1 MDTLLSL
8 ILFAAVAT
16 LSPGGAT
23 TLATA
28 CGIQFGYLRSL
39 PLVAGIACGLATLV
53 ASASVGL
60 GAMLLAVPALSLA
73 MKIVGTVYLLWLA
86 WKIARSGSPGK
97 TAVDDVSPIG
107 FVGGYLLLLI
117 NPKAWAMAF
126 GASASFS
133 NVADNPV
140 ELAVIMG
147 SVFVVAASLS
157 LSLWS
162 AGGALLASIVRT
174 DFQWRALNIFLAGL
188 LTLSILPFWFG

>member
-1 MDTLLSL
+1 MDALLSL

-60 GAMLLAVPALSLA
+60 GAVLLAVPALSLA
-73 MKIVGTVYLLWLA
+73 MKIVGSVYLLWLA
-86 WKIARSGSPGK
+86 WKIGRSGSPDRG
-97 TAVDDVSPIG
+97 AVDDARPIG

-133 NVADNPV
+133 TVADNPA
-140 ELAVIMG
+140 ELALIMG

-162 AGGALLASIVRT
+162 AGGALLARIIRT
-174 DFQWRALNIFLAGL
+174 DFQWRVLNIFLAVL
-188 LTLSILPFWFG
+188 LALSILPFWIG